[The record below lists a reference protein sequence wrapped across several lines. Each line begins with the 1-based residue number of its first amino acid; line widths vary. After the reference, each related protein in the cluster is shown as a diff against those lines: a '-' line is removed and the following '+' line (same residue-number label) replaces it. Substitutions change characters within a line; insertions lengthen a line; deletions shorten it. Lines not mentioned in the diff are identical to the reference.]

1 MKGGGGWW
9 WEEKAREGSGEEE
22 VNPTLPLARSAWC
35 GAGWRVQSRAG
46 SLASLSS
53 KSYASPSICDSA
65 KKTSVLWSDVA
76 SSGKCAVD
84 SVGRLDSSDRTSDAV
99 IRRLGYRVMRIFLRL
114 EAYVTACCFSAKRSL
129 TCFSIFFVAAALP

>member
-76 SSGKCAVD
+76 PKVFVCLFVCLFVCWFFGNPEQLHA
-84 SVGRLDSSDRTSDAV
+84 TSYFESLFGVPQSFCCVALFCGV
-99 IRRLGYRVMRIFLRL
+99 CVCCR
-114 EAYVTACCFSAKRSL
+114 EALFY
-129 TCFSIFFVAAALP
+129 